1 MHAASASDLLIWY
14 DRHRREL
21 PWRAQA
27 GERADPY
34 RVWLSEIMLQQTT
47 VQAVKP
53 YFAAFLARFPDVQTL
68 AAAPSEAVMNAW
80 AGLGY
85 YSRARNLH
93 ACAQA
98 VVARHGG
105 QFPDTEGA
113 LRDLPGIGA
122 YTAAAV
128 AAIAFG
134 RVAAAVDGN
143 VERVMSRL
151 HGLEAPMPAGR
162 GAVAAHTLAIV
173 PADRPGD
180 FAQALMDL
188 GATICTPRKPA
199 CALCPWQAPCR
210 ARHAGAQESFPRKS
224 PKKERPQRH
233 GVAFVVLRADQAILL
248 RTRPPKGLLGGMAEV
263 PTSAWSAKLDPSQMV
278 QDQPVTAS
286 WLTANTPVRHVFTH
300 FPLELTV
307 LCARVPALTEAP
319 ESARF
324 TTLAELDNEP
334 LSSLML
340 KVIEAGLATL
350 GVKRGESPASIDA
363 EEHNG

>member
-1 MHAASASDLLIWY
+1 MHAASASDLLTWY
-14 DRHRREL
+14 DRHRRGL

-53 YFAAFLARFPDVQTL
+53 YFAAFLARFPDVQAL
-68 AAAPSEAVMNAW
+68 AAAPSEAVMTAW

-98 VVARHGG
+98 VVSLHGG
-105 QFPDTEGA
+105 RFPDTEAG
-113 LRDLPGIGA
+113 LRSLPGIGA

-134 RVAAAVDGN
+134 CVAAAVDGN

-151 HGLEAPMPAGR
+151 HGLEVPMPAGR

-210 ARHAGAQESFPRKS
+210 ARQARTQESFPRKA

-233 GVAFVVLRADQAILL
+233 GTAFVVLRADGAILL
-248 RTRPPKGLLGGMAEV
+248 RTRPPQGLLGGMAEV
-263 PTSAWSAKLDPSQMV
+263 PNSAW
-278 QDQPVTAS
+278 TAERDAADALGARPFPAE

-307 LCARVPALTEAP
+307 LAARVPAITDAP
-319 ESARF
+319 EGGRF
-324 TTLAELDNEP
+324 TPLAELDNQP

-350 GVKRGESPASIDA
+350 GVKRGES
-363 EEHNG
+363 